1 MQSISKK
8 RATGIIAAATLGL
21 VALQAGA
28 ADITRVTASSNPDQ
42 QQVAVN
48 TADLNLASLEGQET
62 LLRRVSSAA
71 RTICGPEDIRSAGG
85 LRAAQLNQLCYD
97 TTMAQA
103 LEKLPAVQLAAS
115 Y

>member
-28 ADITRVTASSNPDQ
+28 ADITRVTARSNPDQ
-42 QQVAVN
+42 QQVAVKV
-48 TADLNLASLEGQET
+48 ADLNLAAREGQEV
-62 LLRRVSSAA
+62 LLRRVGSAA
-71 RTICGPEDIRSAGG
+71 RTICGPEDLRGAGG
-85 LRAAQLNQLCYD
+85 LRAAQFNKLCYD
-97 TTMAQA
+97 TTMSQT
-103 LEKLPAVQLAAS
+103 LEKLPAVQVAAG